1 MQKSVDKREET
12 ETLSLTKAAQY
23 LLEEC
28 RMVLP
33 GMQALFGF
41 QLVTVFNQAFSEKLA
56 KPEQLL
62 HLLALGL
69 VAVAIALVM
78 TPAAIHRRSGPF
90 HVTAKFVYSST
101 RLILVSMFPLLIG
114 ICIDFYLIA
123 RVITKSHPL
132 ALLFAFVVLI
142 VFVMLWFVYPRRLI
156 PEKPKE

>member
-1 MQKSVDKREET
+1 MQKRVDKREEI
-12 ETLSLTKAAQY
+12 ETLTLTRAAQY
-23 LLEEC
+23 LIEEC

-41 QLVTVFNQAFSEKLA
+41 QLVTVFNQAFSEKLS

-62 HLLALGL
+62 HLLALGM

-90 HVTAKFVYSST
+90 HVTNIFVYSST

-132 ALLFAFVVLI
+132 ALLFSFLVLTI
-142 VFVMLWFVYPRRLI
+142 FVMLWFVYPRRLF
-156 PEKPKE
+156 PKKPNE